1 MNKLKKLKKES
12 QQKGKSKEIKD
23 GLKQSKINFKKVP
36 EKEEENSDNDGKSVS
51 NINEK
56 EALIELNNS
65 KKGSKKVSQMLN
77 LNQLKEKEEDRNQP
91 MQVKNQN
98 LKIVQSQN
106 QSPNQSQNPKQRQ
119 SLNYPKLK
127 KVLII

>member
-23 GLKQSKINFKKVP
+23 GLKQSTINFKKVP

-106 QSPNQSQNPKQRQ
+106 QSPNQNPKQRQ

>member
-23 GLKQSKINFKKVP
+23 GLKQSTINFKKVP

>member
-23 GLKQSKINFKKVP
+23 GLKQSTINFKKVP
-36 EKEEENSDNDGKSVS
+36 EKEEENSDKEGKSVS
-51 NINEK
+51 NIDEK